1 MQIYNFGYVY
11 FGYFWVF
18 YGIFGYFWVFLGI
31 FGYFGVFLGI
41 FGVLPHLDR
50 VRDVEIRLGTALVDH
65 LVPFGWHL

>member
-1 MQIYNFGYVY
+1 MQCGRRGGFLSLTSI
-11 FGYFWVF
+11 
-18 YGIFGYFWVFLGI
+18 FLGI